1 LNVIK
6 ILTRNG
12 FSLDS
17 CLDGWLKNHHF
28 QSCGAVKGGGMTKAD
43 FIEKLA
49 EKGDTTKKHASEAVD
64 LVFSAIAEVLSSGD
78 EIAIPGFGKF
88 SVAQRAAR
96 TGVNPQT
103 KQKIRIEATKVPKFS
118 AAKALKEAVK

>member
-1 LNVIK
+1 
-6 ILTRNG
+6 
-12 FSLDS
+12 
-17 CLDGWLKNHHF
+17 
-28 QSCGAVKGGGMTKAD
+28 MTKAE

-49 EKGDTTKKHASEAVD
+49 EKGGTTKKHASEAVD
-64 LVFSAIAEVLSSGD
+64 LVFDAITEVLGSGD

-88 SVAQRAAR
+88 SVAERAAR

-103 KQKIRIEATKVPKFS
+103 KEKIKIAATKVPKFS